1 MGGEEG
7 RGAKFCIR
15 WYVEKRFDV
24 FGKARRVCA
33 GTYARLRGHYSLGIV
48 GLLITEIPSLIRLS
62 RCHSIEKSFRIPA
75 PFREYR
81 QFSMIGPRR
90 AQYAP
95 KSIKFRSIP
104 RGGQCLAKP
113 CLHYCCRFSP
123 IAHRFHRLRVRA
135 SREQV
140 DQDQYYGNRTC

>member
-1 MGGEEG
+1 
-7 RGAKFCIR
+7 
-15 WYVEKRFDV
+15 
-24 FGKARRVCA
+24 
-33 GTYARLRGHYSLGIV
+33 
-48 GLLITEIPSLIRLS
+48 
-62 RCHSIEKSFRIPA
+62 
-75 PFREYR
+75 
-81 QFSMIGPRR
+81 MIGPRR

-140 DQDQYYGNRTC
+140 DQVALGGKRYSNSASRRIYLFMYNAHLYAGRSLKDRMI